1 MRVNWRITMSS
12 AGFPI
17 NDLMRRKLQT
27 SLTIITLTLSIAST
41 LFLLLFSTRLGVG
54 IASASGTLTLGLN
67 AVFSQFILFIGVL
80 IFVIGAVLTSF
91 IVFLMLSQRT
101 HDFGLIK
108 AAGCPNS
115 LVAGY
120 FMTELLMVT
129 FVGCVLGIIFGF
141 LMDFVAAQLVFSAYT
156 LPNFWFAPLVFV
168 VFFVLSLFFGLRP
181 ILKAANMS
189 AIDALSPV
197 NYYGL
202 TGETKHKPLSRRA
215 ITLRIA
221 LRSLYRRQSASLRI
235 VFLLSIVFI
244 LLTVSIAGGTIA
256 SDTTISSIETPVG
269 KGTIAIAQSTMINE
283 YKTQL
288 LKFSKTQENTVF
300 NYSDPQ
306 LAIPQAL
313 IQQLKTLSAVET
325 VDPRLVL
332 AEPVREIP
340 GFELGQDSSQTQF
353 VGGHRQGQSIVVGIN
368 PADSISSWS
377 LKGRFLSNSSSA
389 EAVVGD
395 SIANTMYVRDPKNK
409 VSLADPLL
417 EGIGIENVTF
427 KIVGVGV
434 DPLNNGYVTYVPIE
448 KLQNATGLHEDNLV
462 LVKLSDS
469 TSRNSA
475 IDAIRSVVQASGYN
489 LEVFDLSAVVEQNT
503 AFLSSTWQ
511 TIMLLPIFT
520 LVSAAICLVGFMM
533 LSVDEQHQE
542 FAILR
547 AIGAKP
553 AIIINISAIQSAIVL
568 LSSCALGISLG
579 VITTLLIVMTNPLV
593 TSFTVVKIAVWLL
606 AALIGMFLFSLYPA
620 FKFAKASILKIMT

>member
-1 MRVNWRITMSS
+1 MSS

-27 SLTIITLTLSIAST
+27 SLTISVLTLSVAST
-41 LFLLLFSTRLGVG
+41 LFLLLFSSRLGVG
-54 IASASGTLTLGLN
+54 IESTSGLLTVGLN

-91 IVFLMLSQRT
+91 VVFLMLSQRT

-120 FMTELLMVT
+120 FMTELLAVT
-129 FVGCVLGIIFGF
+129 FAGCILGILFGF
-141 LMDFVAAQLVFSAYT
+141 VMDFAAANLVFSAYT
-156 LPNFWFAPLVFV
+156 MPNFWFAPLVFV
-168 VFFVLSLFFGLRP
+168 AFFVLSLFFGLRP

-197 NYYGL
+197 KYYGL
-202 TGETKHKPLSRRA
+202 TGETRHKPLSRRA

-256 SDTTISSIETPVG
+256 SATTISSIQTPIG
-269 KGTIAIAQSTMINE
+269 KDTIAIAHSTMLTE
-283 YKTQL
+283 YRTQL
-288 LKFSKTQENTVF
+288 LKFSKTQENTAF
-300 NYSDPQ
+300 NYSDPK
-306 LAIPQAL
+306 LAVPQTL
-313 IQQLKTLSAVET
+313 IDQLKTLNVVEA

-332 AEPVREIP
+332 SGAIHEIP

-353 VGGHRQGQSIVVGIN
+353 VGGHRISQSLIVGI
-368 PADSISSWS
+368 DSSVSTGSWS
-377 LKGRFLSNSSSA
+377 LKGQFLSNSSSL

-395 SIANTMYVRDPKNK
+395 SIANTIYARDPNNK
-409 VSLADPLL
+409 ISLADPLQ
-417 EGIGIENVTF
+417 EGVGIENDIF
-427 KIVGVGV
+427 RIVGVGV
-434 DPLNNGYVTYVPIE
+434 DPLNNGYVTYVPLNS
-448 KLQNATGLHEDNLV
+448 LQNATGIHEDNLV
-462 LVKLSDS
+462 LVKLSGS
-469 TSRNSA
+469 VNRNSA
-475 IDAIRSVVQASGYN
+475 VDAIKNIVQASGN
-489 LEVFDLSAVVEQNT
+489 GLEVLDLGSVVEQNT
-503 AFLSSTWQ
+503 VFLSSTWQ

-547 AIGAKP
+547 AVGAKP
-553 AIIINISAIQSAIVL
+553 SIIVHISAIQCAVVL
-568 LSSCALGISLG
+568 FSSFGAGLSLG
-579 VITTLLIVMTNPLV
+579 TIITWLILMANPMITPTTLLVISL
-593 TSFTVVKIAVWLL
+593 WLL
-606 AALIGMFLFSLYPA
+606 AVLIGTFLLSLYPA
-620 FKFAKASILKIMT
+620 FKMAKTSILKIMT

>member
-1 MRVNWRITMSS
+1 MSS

-27 SLTIITLTLSIAST
+27 SLTISVLTLSVAST
-41 LFLLLFSTRLGVG
+41 LFLLLFSSRLGVG
-54 IASASGTLTLGLN
+54 IESTSGLLTVGLN

-91 IVFLMLSQRT
+91 VVFLMLSQRT

-120 FMTELLMVT
+120 FMTELLAVT
-129 FVGCVLGIIFGF
+129 FAGCILGILFGF
-141 LMDFVAAQLVFSAYT
+141 VMDFAAANLVFSAYT
-156 LPNFWFAPLVFV
+156 MPNFWFAPLVFV
-168 VFFVLSLFFGLRP
+168 AFFVLSLFFGLRP

-197 NYYGL
+197 KYYGL

-256 SDTTISSIETPVG
+256 SATTISSIQTPIG
-269 KGTIAIAQSTMINE
+269 KDTIAIAHSTMLTE
-283 YKTQL
+283 YRTQL
-288 LKFSKTQENTVF
+288 LKFSKTQENTAF
-300 NYSDPQ
+300 NYSDPK
-306 LAIPQAL
+306 LAVPQTL
-313 IQQLKTLSAVET
+313 IDQLKTLNVVET

-332 AEPVREIP
+332 SGTIQEIP
-340 GFELGQDSSQTQF
+340 SFELGQDSSQTQF
-353 VGGHRQGQSIVVGIN
+353 VGGHRTSQSLIVGID
-368 PADSISSWS
+368 PSVSTGSWS
-377 LKGRFLSNSSSA
+377 LKGQFLSNSSSL

-395 SIANTMYVRDPKNK
+395 SIANTLYARDPNNK
-409 VSLADPLL
+409 ISLADPLQ
-417 EGIGIENVTF
+417 EGVGIENDIF
-427 KIVGVGV
+427 RIVGVGV
-434 DPLNNGYVTYVPIE
+434 DPLNNGYVTYVPLNS
-448 KLQNATGLHEDNLV
+448 LQNATGIHEDNLV
-462 LVKLSDS
+462 LVKLSGS
-469 TSRNSA
+469 VNRNSA
-475 IDAIRSVVQASGYN
+475 VDAIKNIVQASGN
-489 LEVFDLSAVVEQNT
+489 GLEVLDLGSVVEQNT
-503 AFLSSTWQ
+503 VFLSSTWQ

-547 AIGAKP
+547 AVGAKP
-553 AIIINISAIQSAIVL
+553 SIIVHISAIQCAVVL
-568 LSSCALGISLG
+568 FSSFGAGLSLG
-579 VITTLLIVMTNPLV
+579 TIITWLILMANPMITPTTLLVISL
-593 TSFTVVKIAVWLL
+593 WLL
-606 AALIGMFLFSLYPA
+606 AVLIGTFLLSLYPA
-620 FKFAKASILKIMT
+620 FKMAKTSILKIMT

>member
-1 MRVNWRITMSS
+1 
-12 AGFPI
+12 
-17 NDLMRRKLQT
+17 
-27 SLTIITLTLSIAST
+27 
-41 LFLLLFSTRLGVG
+41 VG
-54 IASASGTLTLGLN
+54 IASTSDTLTVGLN

-120 FMTELLMVT
+120 FMTELLTVT
-129 FVGCVLGIIFGF
+129 VAGCILGIIFGF
-141 LMDFVAAQLVFSAYT
+141 LMDFVAANLVFSAYT

-168 VFFVLSLFFGLRP
+168 AFFVLSLFFGLRP

-202 TGETKHKPLSRRA
+202 TGETKHKSLSRRA

-256 SDTTISSIETPVG
+256 RDTTISSIETPVG
-269 KGTIAIAQSTMINE
+269 KDTIAIAQSTMINE
-283 YKTQL
+283 YRTQL
-288 LKFSKTQENTVF
+288 LKFSKTQENTAF

-306 LAIPQAL
+306 LAVPQTL
-313 IQQLKTLSAVET
+313 IEQLKTLSAVEA

-332 AEPVREIP
+332 AKTVKEVP

-353 VGGHRQGQSIVVGIN
+353 VGGHREGQSIVVGLN
-368 PADSISSWS
+368 PSVSTGSWS
-377 LKGRFLSNSSSA
+377 LKGHFLSNSTSM

-395 SIANTMYVRDPKNK
+395 SLAETMYVPNPNNGI
-409 VSLADPLL
+409 SLSDPLM
-417 EGIGIENVTF
+417 EGVGFENVTF
-427 KIVGVGV
+427 KIVGVCV

-448 KLQNATGLHEDNLV
+448 SLQNATGLHEDNLV
-462 LVKLSDS
+462 LVQLSSSAD
-469 TSRNSA
+469 RNSA
-475 IDAIRSVVQASGYN
+475 IGAVRSMVKASGYD
-489 LEVFDLSAVVEQNT
+489 LEVFDLGAVVEQNT
-503 AFLSSTWQ
+503 VFLSSTWQ
-511 TIMLLPIFT
+511 TIMILPIFT

-533 LSVDEQHQE
+533 FSVDEQHQE

-547 AIGAKP
+547 AVGAKP
-553 AIIINISAIQSAIVL
+553 AIIISISAIQCAIVL
-568 LSSCALGISLG
+568 FSSFGTGISLG
-579 VITTLLIVMTNPLV
+579 IIV
-593 TSFTVVKIAVWLL
+593 TSLILMANPIITATTIAIIAFWLIS
-606 AALIGMFLFSLYPA
+606 ALIATFLLSLYPA
-620 FKFAKASILKIMT
+620 FKMAKTSILKIMS

>member
-1 MRVNWRITMSS
+1 MSS

-27 SLTIITLTLSIAST
+27 SLTISVLTLSVAST
-41 LFLLLFSTRLGVG
+41 LFLLLFSSRLGVG
-54 IASASGTLTLGLN
+54 IESTSGLLTVGLN

-91 IVFLMLSQRT
+91 VVFLMLSQRT

-120 FMTELLMVT
+120 FMTELLAVT
-129 FVGCVLGIIFGF
+129 FAGCTLGILFGF
-141 LMDFVAAQLVFSAYT
+141 VMDFAAAKIVFSAYT
-156 LPNFWFAPLVFV
+156 LPNFWFAPVVFV
-168 VFFVLSLFFGLRP
+168 AFFVLSLFFGLRP

-197 NYYGL
+197 KYYGL

-256 SDTTISSIETPVG
+256 SATTISSIQTPIG
-269 KGTIAIAQSTMINE
+269 KDTIAIAHSTMLTE
-283 YKTQL
+283 YRTQL
-288 LKFSKTQENTVF
+288 LKFSKTQENTAF
-300 NYSDPQ
+300 NYSDPK
-306 LAIPQAL
+306 LAVPQTL
-313 IQQLKTLSAVET
+313 IDQLKTLNVVEA

-332 AEPVREIP
+332 SGAIHEIP

-353 VGGHRQGQSIVVGIN
+353 VGGHRISQSLIVGI
-368 PADSISSWS
+368 DSSVSTGSWS
-377 LKGRFLSNSSSA
+377 LKGQFLSNSSSL

-395 SIANTMYVRDPKNK
+395 SIANTLYARDPNNK
-409 VSLADPLL
+409 ISLADPLQ
-417 EGIGIENVTF
+417 EGVGIENDIF
-427 KIVGVGV
+427 RIVGVGV
-434 DPLNNGYVTYVPIE
+434 DPLNNGYVTYVPLNS
-448 KLQNATGLHEDNLV
+448 LQNATGIHEDNLV
-462 LVKLSDS
+462 LVKLSGS
-469 TSRNSA
+469 VNRNSA
-475 IDAIRSVVQASGYN
+475 VDAIKNIVQASGN
-489 LEVFDLSAVVEQNT
+489 GLEVLDLGSVVEQNT
-503 AFLSSTWQ
+503 VFLSSTWQ

-547 AIGAKP
+547 AVGAKP
-553 AIIINISAIQSAIVL
+553 SIIVHISAIQCAVVL
-568 LSSCALGISLG
+568 FSSFGAGLSLG
-579 VITTLLIVMTNPLV
+579 TIITWLILMANPMITPTTLLVISL
-593 TSFTVVKIAVWLL
+593 WLL
-606 AALIGMFLFSLYPA
+606 AVLIGTFLLSLYPA
-620 FKFAKASILKIMT
+620 FKMAKTSILKIMT